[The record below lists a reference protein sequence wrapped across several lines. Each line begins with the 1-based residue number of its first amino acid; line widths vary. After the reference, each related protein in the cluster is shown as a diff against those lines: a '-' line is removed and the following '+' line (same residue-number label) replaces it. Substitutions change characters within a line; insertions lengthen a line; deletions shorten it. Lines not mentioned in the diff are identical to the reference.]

1 MKLLS
6 VDAEVD
12 GLYGMAFAI
21 AFTVRESG
29 KEVYSWQGR
38 CPDSYVTDGWVMENI
53 FPAIKDM
60 AVDHATP
67 EALEEA
73 FWKEWMKHKDGCTVI
88 AHCGSPVE
96 SGLFRRCVERDL
108 SSRQWDA
115 PYPAL
120 HDVAT
125 LLLVNG
131 EDPSSVDGYAKKAG
145 IKPEFNGST
154 HHPMYDAVISAQVWE
169 SLIGKK

>member
-6 VDAEVD
+6 LDAEVN

-21 AFTVRESG
+21 AFTIRENG

-60 AVDHATP
+60 TVDHATP

-73 FWKEWMKHKDGCTVI
+73 FWEEWMEHKDGCTVI

-108 SSRQWDA
+108 GSRQWDG
-115 PYPAL
+115 PYPAM

-125 LLLVNG
+125 LLLMNG
-131 EDPSSVDGYAKKAG
+131 EDPLSVDSYAKKRG
-145 IKPEFNGST
+145 IKSEFRGST
-154 HHPMYDAVISAQVWE
+154 HHPMYDAVIAAQVWE
-169 SLIGKK
+169 SLIAK